1 MICLIC
7 RKAETADELTVVI
20 FERDEFKLTVK
31 GVPARLCPS
40 CGEAYLE
47 EATADQVLSLARQ
60 SFQDGSLETEREF
73 DTF

>member
-1 MICLIC
+1 MIFLIC

-60 SFQDGSLETEREF
+60 CFQDGSLETEREF
-73 DTF
+73 GTF

>member
-1 MICLIC
+1 MNCLIC
-7 RKAETADELTVVI
+7 RKAETADGLTVVI
-20 FERDEFKLTVK
+20 FERDEFRLTVK

-73 DTF
+73 GTL

>member
-73 DTF
+73 GTP

>member
-73 DTF
+73 GTF

>member
-7 RKAETADELTVVI
+7 RKAETADGLTFVI
-20 FERDEFKLTVK
+20 FERGEFRLTVK

-47 EATADQVLSLARQ
+47 EATADHLLSLARRC
-60 SFQDGSLETEREF
+60 FQDGSLETECEF
-73 DTF
+73 GAL